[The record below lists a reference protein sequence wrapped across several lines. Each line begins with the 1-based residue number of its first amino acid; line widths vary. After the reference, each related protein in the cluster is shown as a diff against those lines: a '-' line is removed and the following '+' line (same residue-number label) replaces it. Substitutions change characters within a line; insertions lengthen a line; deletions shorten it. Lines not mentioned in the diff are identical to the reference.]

1 MSDQLDRDAAG
12 ALIVGFTGTTAP
24 DELRR
29 AVAAG
34 LGAVI
39 LFTRNVTDA
48 EQVAAL
54 TAALRAERPTC

>member
-1 MSDQLDRDAAG
+1 MSDHLERDAAG
-12 ALIVGFTGTTAP
+12 ALIVGFDGTTAS
-24 DELRR
+24 DELCR

-39 LFTRNVTDA
+39 LFTRNVADA

-54 TAALRAERPTC
+54 TAGPSGPTW